1 MTSDSFWSCL
11 CAISTMLTGCLF
23 AALLVDDWRF
33 SKERLR
39 IMIPA
44 ILLLTALAQVLCFR
58 FLDLNRA
65 NLAVTYLDVAVLL
78 LAPALVHW
86 RKGRLLFSMAVAY
99 SFTFSTVFF
108 SHLLFPSFGPENL
121 AVRLISLAVMALF
134 LARRFG
140 PSLRRAFQ
148 IEIGGWYGLSLIPL
162 LFAFLFFTQ
171 TSGVF
176 RSPVLPPQDSLQLGQ
191 LFPSIPEAAVYCV
204 LLVLPPC
211 AYMVFYQFFNSLL
224 RHYAGFRER
233 TVRSAQLSALKA
245 HQDKAQQQRRLDERL
260 LSLLR
265 ARLDE
270 VEAQIRQADLPAA
283 LSLAEELEARADTVL
298 TSFSRQRYAEN
309 PILDAVLGEY
319 AAWTAEHGVALTI
332 RFDLP
337 QRPLL
342 DPAALAVVLSNA
354 LENAVRACLD
364 QAEGRPRSIRLFTRN
379 TAEQFFLQ
387 IENTC
392 DGPVVFDP
400 ATGFP
405 KAMRNGHGYG
415 TRSIAAFARQNGGSL
430 RYEWR
435 DGVFRLQMLI

>member
-23 AALLVDDWRF
+23 ATLLVDDWRF

-39 IMIPA
+39 IMLPV

-58 FLDLNRA
+58 FLDLNRG

-86 RKGRLLFSMAVAY
+86 RKRRLLFSMAVAY

-108 SHLLFPSFGPENL
+108 SHLPFPSFGPENL

-148 IEIGGWYGLSLIPL
+148 IEIGGWYGLSPPAVRLPL
-162 LFAFLFFTQ
+162 LHPDLRSVPLVSSPP
-171 TSGVF
+171 SG
-176 RSPVLPPQDSLQLGQ
+176 
-191 LFPSIPEAAVYCV
+191 FPAARPALSQHPGSRR
-204 LLVLPPC
+204 LLRPAGAPPC

-245 HQDKAQQQRRLDERL
+245 RQDKARQQRRLDERL

-270 VEAQIRQADLPAA
+270 VDAQIRQADLPAA

-298 TSFSRQRYAEN
+298 TSFSRQRYADN
-309 PILDAVLGEY
+309 PILDAVLGGY
-319 AAWTAEHGVALTI
+319 AAWTAEHGVALTT

-342 DPAALAVVLSNA
+342 DPAALAVVLLQRA
-354 LENAVRACLD
+354 GKHRAGLPGPGGGAAPLHPPFHPEHGRAVFSTDRKHLR
-364 QAEGRPRSIRLFTRN
+364 RPRGLRSRHRLSQGHAGRARLRHPQHCRLCLPKRRF
-379 TAEQFFLQ
+379 
-387 IENTC
+387 
-392 DGPVVFDP
+392 P
-400 ATGFP
+400 A
-405 KAMRNGHGYG
+405 
-415 TRSIAAFARQNGGSL
+415 L
-430 RYEWR
+430 
-435 DGVFRLQMLI
+435 